1 MYNKVDSLDA
11 LFELIRQDKEANGPN
26 YSTRD
31 RYPIRFVLFDNFK
44 DQYQFI
50 LRMIGERKVLQ
61 DSIHNW
67 IDADYPDILITHVR
81 LAKEIENLIKELNG
95 EDRVITPF
103 SEVARFYDNQQ
114 NKEFDTLIRTIK
126 GIEGKDIAWVKHQR
140 VYIPIVGLEAKMST
154 FKDDPQIF
162 IWYMHTDDMANSQ
175 RLILTN
181 QTNYGVKLGSKEY
194 ACVDDVASWIDF
206 WKHEGER
213 EKPNILCE
221 SGALYSYGDYA
232 KPDNAFNICLCHNV
246 YEFLTKGLQLNLVG
260 IPYKEEDEDFWKEFA
275 CEVDLN
281 TKFDFEKFVFK
292 HFAVVDIS
300 SPAVFLKLWFEYN
313 DKFSRWLLS
322 NYYRRKYPNDIIS
335 RALGKVSLYMD
346 LELLCNVA
354 LDITNEPEE
363 MECRKYILNEAAAR
377 DKGLDDETVSKLVT
391 KLEKVA
397 EEEGYSSAI
406 KLFTKITSR
415 EKELAVCWV
424 GDGKIQAKE
433 VKDFYPELFSYL
445 QKTDAVVQNEAE
457 WALDY
462 IDKYKASK
470 VADTILPEAREA
482 ILSANGNPVE
492 FTKWYQRLKTTRSLL
507 SARKDIDVF
516 FWIDGLG
523 IDWISL
529 VSALVKEQNKNHTY
543 LNEVLIARAIL
554 PSTTAINKED
564 FMKMIPESAT
574 FEKVGNID
582 AMAHSNKNTYP
593 GYIVAEIAEVTSAIG
608 KVIQKYAG
616 KKVAIISDHGLSY
629 LPQRAT
635 GLNLAGYEYHHFG
648 RYATIKSGNPT
659 TDSNY
664 LTLEDG
670 KTICS
675 LNYDSVGNKIN
686 TGQGAHGGCTPEEA
700 LVPIFIIS
708 SSPSAKPWKATA
720 LIEEIVAT
728 NPVVKVKIVGL
739 NPNDKPKLTYNGQVY
754 ALNCV
759 ESNVYESSPITNLD
773 PAKNEFVVKV
783 GESVEKLKINI
794 NTGTTIEDQFADFF

>member
-50 LRMIGERKVLQ
+50 LRMIGERRVLQ

-194 ACVDDVASWIDF
+194 ACVNDVASWIDF

-322 NYYRRKYPNDIIS
+322 NYYRRKYPSDIIS
-335 RALGKVSLYMD
+335 RALGKVLLYMD

-354 LDITNEPEE
+354 LDITNEPDE

-377 DKGLDDETVSKLVT
+377 DKG
-391 KLEKVA
+391 
-397 EEEGYSSAI
+397 
-406 KLFTKITSR
+406 
-415 EKELAVCWV
+415 W
-424 GDGKIQAKE
+424 
-433 VKDFYPELFSYL
+433 
-445 QKTDAVVQNEAE
+445 
-457 WALDY
+457 
-462 IDKYKASK
+462 
-470 VADTILPEAREA
+470 
-482 ILSANGNPVE
+482 
-492 FTKWYQRLKTTRSLL
+492 
-507 SARKDIDVF
+507 
-516 FWIDGLG
+516 
-523 IDWISL
+523 
-529 VSALVKEQNKNHTY
+529 
-543 LNEVLIARAIL
+543 
-554 PSTTAINKED
+554 
-564 FMKMIPESAT
+564 
-574 FEKVGNID
+574 
-582 AMAHSNKNTYP
+582 
-593 GYIVAEIAEVTSAIG
+593 
-608 KVIQKYAG
+608 
-616 KKVAIISDHGLSY
+616 
-629 LPQRAT
+629 
-635 GLNLAGYEYHHFG
+635 
-648 RYATIKSGNPT
+648 
-659 TDSNY
+659 
-664 LTLEDG
+664 
-670 KTICS
+670 
-675 LNYDSVGNKIN
+675 
-686 TGQGAHGGCTPEEA
+686 
-700 LVPIFIIS
+700 
-708 SSPSAKPWKATA
+708 
-720 LIEEIVAT
+720 
-728 NPVVKVKIVGL
+728 
-739 NPNDKPKLTYNGQVY
+739 
-754 ALNCV
+754 
-759 ESNVYESSPITNLD
+759 
-773 PAKNEFVVKV
+773 
-783 GESVEKLKINI
+783 
-794 NTGTTIEDQFADFF
+794 

>member
-11 LFELIRQDKEANGPN
+11 LFELIKQDKEANGPN

-50 LRMIGERKVLQ
+50 LRMIGERQVLQ

-67 IDADYPDILITHVR
+67 IDANYPDILITHVR
-81 LAKEIENLIKELNG
+81 LAKEIDNLIKDLDG

-103 SEVARFYDNQQ
+103 SEVARFYDNQN

-162 IWYMHTDDMANSQ
+162 IWYMHTDDMANNQ

-181 QTNYGVKLGSKEY
+181 KTDYGVKLASKEY
-194 ACVDDVASWIDF
+194 ACVNDVASWIDF

-221 SGALYSYGDYA
+221 SGALYSYGEYA
-232 KPDNAFNICLCHNV
+232 KPDNAFNICVCHNV
-246 YEFLTKGLQLNLVG
+246 YEFLTKGLQLNITG
-260 IPYKEEDEDFWKEFA
+260 IPYKVEDEDFWKEFA
-275 CEVDLN
+275 CEVDMN
-281 TKFDFEKFVFK
+281 SKFDLEKFMFK
-292 HFAVVDIS
+292 HFSVVEIS
-300 SPAVFLKLWFEYN
+300 TPATFLKLWFEYK

-322 NYYRRKYPNDIIS
+322 NYYKRKFPEDIIT
-335 RALGKVSLYMD
+335 RALNKVLLYMD
-346 LELLCNVA
+346 LELLCSIA
-354 LDITNEPEE
+354 LDITNDPDE
-363 MECRKYILNEAAAR
+363 MACREYILNEAASR
-377 DKGLDDETVSKLVT
+377 GQSLDDETVSKLVS
-391 KLEKVA
+391 KLEKIA
-397 EEEGYSSAI
+397 SEEGYSAAI
-406 KLFTKITSR
+406 KLFTKITSS
-415 EKELAVCWV
+415 EKELAICWI
-424 GDGKIQAKE
+424 GDGKIKAKE
-433 VKDFYPELFSYL
+433 VKTFYPELYAYL

-457 WALDY
+457 WALEY

-470 VADTILPEAREA
+470 IADTILPEASEA
-482 ILSANGNPVE
+482 IAAINGNIVE

-507 SARKDIDVF
+507 STRKDIDVY

-529 VSALVKEQNKNHTY
+529 VAGLIREQNKNHTY
-543 LNEVLIARAIL
+543 LNEVLIARALL

-582 AMAHSNKNTYP
+582 SMAHSNKNTYP
-593 GYIVAEIAEVTSAIG
+593 GYIVSEVAEVTAAIK
-608 KVIQKYAG
+608 KVLSKYAG

-629 LPQRAT
+629 LPQRAS

-648 RYATIKSGNPT
+648 RYAIIKNGTPT
-659 TDSNY
+659 SDNNY

-708 SSPSAKPWKATA
+708 SSPSAKTWKATA
-720 LIEEIVAT
+720 QVEEIVAT
-728 NPVVKVKIVGL
+728 NPLVRVKIVGL
-739 NPNDKPKLTYNGQVY
+739 SDNDKPKLLYNGQVY
-754 ALNCV
+754 ALNNV
-759 ESNVYESSPITNLD
+759 VDNVFESEQVKNLD
-773 PAKNEFVVKV
+773 PSKSEFIVKV
-783 GESVEKLKINI
+783 GEATEKLKISI
-794 NTGTTIEDQFADFF
+794 NTGTTTEDQFADFF